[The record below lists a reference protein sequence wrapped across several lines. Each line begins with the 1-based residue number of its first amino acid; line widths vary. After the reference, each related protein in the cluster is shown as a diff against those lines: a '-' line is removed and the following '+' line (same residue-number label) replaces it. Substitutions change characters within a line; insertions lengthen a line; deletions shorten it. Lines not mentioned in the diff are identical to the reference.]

1 MDYSNVYKKVAPS
14 VVNVIQ
20 VNADSTCRDF
30 ATGVLIGDGS
40 KVLTCSHCVNPAF
53 INAIYTKKTNEYFA
67 GTIIFSDPNNDIA
80 ILDMGRVM
88 GIAAPLR
95 SSSML
100 EIGNE
105 VFTVG
110 FPYSFASE
118 QTLTSGHVAAFEDN
132 LIKIDTSVNNGNS
145 GGALFNL
152 NGEIIGIVNA
162 KLGSLSQFLKNVA
175 LAKPQAFVAIDGID
189 PIETIQQMLRE
200 MKRNLNLGIG
210 YAVPTDTIAAI
221 SPLIKSLIVC

>member
-1 MDYSNVYKKVAPS
+1 M
-14 VVNVIQ
+14 NVIQ
-20 VNADSTCRDF
+20 VNADNTCRDF

-53 INAIYTKKTNEYFA
+53 TNAIYTKTANKYFA
-67 GTIIFSDPNNDIA
+67 GNIIFNDTDNDIA

-88 GIAAPLR
+88 GAAATIR

-110 FPYSFASE
+110 YPYSFAGE
-118 QTLTSGHVAAFEDN
+118 KTLTSGHIAAFEDN

-145 GGALFNL
+145 GGALFNK

-162 KLGSLSQFLKNVA
+162 KLGSLSQFLESVA
-175 LAKPQAFVAIDGID
+175 KAKPQAFMAIDGID
-189 PIETIQQMLRE
+189 PIETIQQMLKE

-210 YAVPTDTIAAI
+210 YAVPTDTIASI
-221 SPLIKSLIVC
+221 SPLIKSLIV